1 VAIEPVTLVVIPAE
15 KLDQLVRANP
25 DLAVA
30 IIRDLS
36 LKLLAT
42 NELLVA
48 EGRRGQARSAGETVT
63 S

>member
-1 VAIEPVTLVVIPAE
+1 
-15 KLDQLVRANP
+15 
-25 DLAVA
+25 VA